1 MRTRC
6 ALAAV
11 TAAACAVMAA
21 PAGLAAADESAQDTI
36 KRLQGEGY
44 TVQIDRVGSAPL
56 SECVVTNVRNPK
68 TVTSWSPMDRIGFN
82 DHDHDFNQFI
92 NPVVVARTV
101 SITLNCAG

>member
-1 MRTRC
+1 MRTKWT
-6 ALAAV
+6 LAAV
-11 TAAACAVMAA
+11 TAAVCAAMAA

-36 KRLQGEGY
+36 NRLRGEGY
-44 TVQIDRVGSAPL
+44 TVQIDRVGTAPL

-68 TVTSWSPMDRIGFN
+68 TVTSWSPMDRIGLN
-82 DHDHDFNQFI
+82 DHDFNQFI